1 MVCGLPVVLVYREGL
16 WALGYSY
23 IGIGMGYRLWHMD
36 WLYCWY
42 VGMGYGLLSLLAD
55 WDGVWDMGYGLPV
68 LLVYRD
74 GIWATVL

>member
-1 MVCGLPVVLVYREGL
+1 
-16 WALGYSY
+16 
-23 IGIGMGYRLWHMD
+23 MD

-74 GIWATVL
+74 GIWDRGYGLQVYRDGYGL